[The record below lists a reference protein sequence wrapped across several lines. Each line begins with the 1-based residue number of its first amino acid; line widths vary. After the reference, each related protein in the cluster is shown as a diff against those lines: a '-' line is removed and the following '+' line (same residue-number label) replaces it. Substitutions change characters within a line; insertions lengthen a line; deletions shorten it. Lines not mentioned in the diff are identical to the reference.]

1 MSSDVKKS
9 LSRRDLVKAAGVG
22 AVALGS
28 VGTAAAAP
36 IPRKWD
42 LEADVVVLG
51 FGGAGACSAI
61 GAHDAGA
68 KVLILEKQ
76 AEAKHITSTRMSSG
90 IFHSP
95 DKDGDPEARTAYV
108 QAMFSGD
115 NVPGMLEGELPNAKE
130 LAEIYSR
137 DVVGVMDF
145 LKSLDP
151 EFKPMRAGG
160 PVYTKFPGAEASKYR
175 GYFSTYTGKVDFTMP
190 TVDKP
195 KSEKMFGEALFA
207 CMKNGVSTRK
217 IAVQYETP
225 AKRLVTNDKG
235 EVLGVIA
242 VQKGKEITVKAKRG
256 VIITTGGYAWGAKM
270 RHAFLTGPDAKGWA
284 FWGTPAGTGD
294 GIEMGLRVGAAVEK
308 MAKCAGSLTLAAPLP
323 GSDFKI
329 GVGTP
334 AVANP
339 GAFMVDNIGN
349 RYADEAQ
356 LTDDPTRYHF
366 YPTAAVVDPATAVEL
381 RTPSWVIFDDKYR
394 AARPMAFIGLAAAG
408 FGLAPWSKDNLDAV
422 NRGWILK
429 ADTIEELAAKIK
441 AHADNRGLMDTAT
454 LAKTA
459 ARFNEL
465 SAKGQDDDFKRRGPS
480 LGALEQ
486 KPFYAAPLYLGGP
499 NTKGGLAFNVN
510 REVLDWDGKAIPR
523 LYAAGE
529 VASCYKH
536 VYQSGGNLA
545 EGIIFGRIAGAN
557 AAKQKAWS

>member
-1 MSSDVKKS
+1 MTANDKKA
-9 LSRRDLVKAAGVG
+9 LSRRQLVKAAGIG
-22 AVALGS
+22 AVALGGA
-28 VGTAAAAP
+28 GTAVAAP
-36 IPRKWD
+36 VPRKWD
-42 LEADVVVLG
+42 LEADVLVLG
-51 FGGAGACSAI
+51 FGGAGACAAI

-76 AEAKHITSTRMSSG
+76 AEAKHIPSTRMSSG
-90 IFHSP
+90 IWHSP
-95 DKDGDPEARTAYV
+95 DKDGDPQARQAYV

-115 NVPGMLEGELPNAKE
+115 NVPGMMEGDLTGSKE
-130 LAEIYSR
+130 LAEVYSR
-137 DVVGVMDF
+137 EVVNVIDF

-151 EFKPMRAGG
+151 DFKPMRGGG
-160 PVYTKFPGAEASKYR
+160 PVFTKFPGAEASKYR
-175 GYFSTYTGKVDFTMP
+175 GYFSSYTGKVDFMTP
-190 TVDKP
+190 TFDKP

-207 CMKNGVSTRK
+207 CMLNGVTTRK

-242 VQKGKEITVKAKRG
+242 LQNGKEITVKAKRG

-308 MAKCAGSLTLAAPLP
+308 MAKCAGSLTLAAPLA
-323 GSDFKI
+323 GSEFKI
-329 GVGTP
+329 GIGTP

-339 GAFMVDNIGN
+339 GAFMVDGVSR

-356 LTDDPTRYHF
+356 LTDDLNRYHF
-366 YPTAAVVDPATAVEL
+366 YQTAAAIDPATALDL

-422 NRGWILK
+422 ERGWILK
-429 ADTIEELAAKIK
+429 ADSIEELAAKIK
-441 AHADNRGLMDTAT
+441 AHPDNRGLMDSDQ

-459 ARFNEL
+459 ARFNEM
-465 SAKGQDDDFKRRGPS
+465 SAKGADEDFKRRSAS

-499 NTKGGLAFNVN
+499 NTKGGLRFNVE
-510 REVLDWDGKAIPR
+510 RQVLDWDDKPIAR

-545 EGIIFGRIAGAN
+545 EGIIFGRIAGQN
-557 AAKQKAWS
+557 AAKQKAWG